1 MKLSELTYEYLQDVG
16 LGRAHIHTDCSDAL
30 RELCNQEQFD
40 RAKADL
46 MAFYGD
52 ITIEV
57 NPDADWYDRI
67 KIVDA
72 KWQADYDNFC
82 REKAAWCSKYGSD

>member
-16 LGRAHIHTDCSDAL
+16 LGRAHIHTDCTDSL
-30 RELCNQEQFD
+30 RLFDCEFQFE

-46 MAFYGD
+46 MLAYGD
-52 ITIEV
+52 VDIKV
-57 NPDADWYDRI
+57 DLSADWYDRI

-72 KWQADYDNFC
+72 KWQADYDKFC
-82 REKAAWCSKYGSD
+82 REKTAWCSKYGSD